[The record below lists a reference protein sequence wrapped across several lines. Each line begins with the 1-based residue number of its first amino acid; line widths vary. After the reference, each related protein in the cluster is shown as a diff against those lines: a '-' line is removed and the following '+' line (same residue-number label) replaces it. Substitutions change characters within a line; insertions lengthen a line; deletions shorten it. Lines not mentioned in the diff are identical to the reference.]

1 VLSEGTTL
9 VFTVNFPQGLGLAAA
24 LDSLRDLPITRSPV
38 WLLYCAENGQCG
50 VEALREGGSGEAA
63 RATHC
68 NSWWRPHRAEIRRSH
83 HPSPAAAVSP
93 GV

>member
-1 VLSEGTTL
+1 MLLEGTTL
-9 VFTVNFPQGLGLAAA
+9 VFTANFPQGLVLAAA
-24 LDSLRDLPITRSPV
+24 LDSLRDLPNTRSAV
-38 WLLYCAENGQCG
+38 WLLYCTENGQCG
-50 VEALREGGSGEAA
+50 LEALRWGGSEEAA

-83 HPSPAAAVSP
+83 RPSPAAFVSP